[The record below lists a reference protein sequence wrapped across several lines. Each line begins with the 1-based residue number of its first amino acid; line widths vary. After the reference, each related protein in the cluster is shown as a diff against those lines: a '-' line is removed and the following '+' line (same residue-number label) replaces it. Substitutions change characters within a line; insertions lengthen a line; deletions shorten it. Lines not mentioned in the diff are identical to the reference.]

1 VKDKNLP
8 SPWDLQTDEL
18 HSDCRIFEVRK
29 QRLKRR
35 SDGVEGDFFVLNT
48 NDWVNVLAIT
58 PQNELIL
65 VRQFRYGTQDYS
77 LEPPGGVV
85 EKGED
90 PLIAGIRELQEET
103 GYVGEN
109 PELLGVVRPNA
120 AILSNRCHIML
131 VRNAKKTAELNFDQH
146 EELITELYPLTELK
160 DLVKK
165 GEISHSIGLNAILML
180 LLEMDDTEKFG
191 GC

>member
-1 VKDKNLP
+1 VKNKNLP
-8 SPWDLQTDEL
+8 SPWDLQADEL

-85 EKGED
+85 EKDED

-120 AILSNRCHIML
+120 AILSNRCHVML

-146 EELITELYPLTELK
+146 EELITELYPLNELK

-180 LLEMDDTEKFG
+180 LLEMDDTEKFAV
-191 GC
+191 C